1 MNNKESAL
9 AVLMEPVEVRH
20 VFPHWPDGMNLA
32 ICLLDSGECRMFIYR
47 CEEADSFP
55 TRMRRYLKL
64 PVEDI
69 CIFPARAGY
78 PSRKLLY
85 SDEQRLLALV
95 ADAPELVEEAID
107 YSSNYLFALEE
118 GLDPTAFLSRPTEA
132 IQGGSGPRIAEAAVT
147 KPTRKP
153 TAKAAVQ
160 PQPATKP
167 TPKPTVKVAVQ
178 PKPTTRPNESS
189 LPAFLRKAD
198 VAQPGSQFRSAIE
211 ISASEEPAG
220 AYRLLAEQNGW
231 IIVERPG
238 VRGGDVRV
246 SDPGS
251 ISLSDDR
258 RVVAVR
264 LMPIWPTVGS
274 LPVRILIRATN
285 LPHSLI
291 AILAKS
297 IGEVQL
303 ESDGNFLF
311 LHLTTAQ
318 PIVLPTPTA
327 ELDPISQAPEPVAV
341 KTPKRKRR
349 LGANFR
355 RQLWLVGGGASLLF
369 LIGVGLRFG
378 APPQVPS
385 DEPNASIDWNRYRIA
400 GQPDQ
405 SG

>member
-1 MNNKESAL
+1 MNDKESAL

-118 GLDPTAFLSRPTEA
+118 GLDPTAFLSRSIEA
-132 IQGGSGPRIAEAAVT
+132 IQGGSQPRIAKAV
-147 KPTRKP
+147 
-153 TAKAAVQ
+153 V
-160 PQPATKP
+160 TKP

-178 PKPTTRPNESS
+178 PKPTTRPNGSS
-189 LPAFLRKAD
+189 LPAFLRKDD

-231 IIVERPG
+231 IILERSG

-251 ISLSDDR
+251 IFLSDDQ

-264 LMPIWPTVGS
+264 LAPAWPNVGP

-285 LPHSLI
+285 LPHSLL

-297 IGEVQL
+297 TGDVKL

-311 LHLTTAQ
+311 LQLTAAQ
-318 PIVLPTPTA
+318 PVILPAPTP
-327 ELDPISQAPEPVAV
+327 ELELISQAPEPVAV
-341 KTPKRKRR
+341 KAPRRKRWM
-349 LGANFR
+349 GPNVR
-355 RQLWLVGGGASLLF
+355 RQLRLIGGGASLLI
-369 LIGVGLRFG
+369 LIGIGLRFG
-378 APPQVPS
+378 TPPQVQS
-385 DEPNASIDWNRYRIA
+385 DGSNASIDWDRYRTA